1 MKMKVLIVEDEAPA
15 FRRLQRILEEID
27 SEIEIIEVLDTVKG
41 AVNWF
46 EDGNTADLIFMDI
59 QLADGLSFDIFR
71 QVEVKQAVIFTTAY
85 DEYTLKAF
93 EVNSIDYLL
102 KPIDKER
109 LTISLSKWEELKK
122 LYSGEVNIRQILDQ
136 IQPEEKSYR
145 SRFLV
150 RSRDQMIPVKANS
163 IAYFYTD
170 NGVVYLRK
178 TDGKKY
184 PLESPLDNL
193 ERELDPNEFF
203 RINRQYLCNIEAI
216 ESSYAYDKGKIMV
229 EMNPKAEE
237 PVLVSKDKAAQ
248 FKRWLEGK

>member
-1 MKMKVLIVEDEAPA
+1 MKIKVLIIEDEAPA

-27 SEIEIIEVLDTVKG
+27 SEIEILEVIDTVKD

-46 EDGNTADLIFMDI
+46 EIGGKADLIFMDI

-71 QVEVKQAVIFTTAY
+71 QVKVDQAVIFTTAY

-109 LTISLSKWEELKK
+109 LELSLNKWEELKK
-122 LYSGEVNIRQILDQ
+122 LYSGNLDIQGILDQ
-136 IQPEEKSYR
+136 IQPESKKYR

-150 RSRDQMIPVKANS
+150 RSRDELFPVKTEE
-163 IAYFYTD
+163 IAYFFMD
-170 NGVVYLRK
+170 SGVVYLRR
-178 TDGKKY
+178 TDGKKF
-184 PLESPLDNL
+184 PIESPLDNL
-193 ERELDPNEFF
+193 ERELDPNNFY
-203 RINRQYLCNIEAI
+203 RINRQFLCHIDSIA
-216 ESSYAYDKGKIMV
+216 SSVQFDKGKILI
-229 EMNPKAEE
+229 ELLPKNEE
-237 PVLVSKDKAAQ
+237 TVLVSRDRASQ